1 MAVTDIQDLVEKTV
15 RKVVR
20 LGASHCDVVAVD
32 SRYVVAE
39 IEKSSMK
46 QASVV
51 TDSGI
56 GIRAFRN
63 GASGFAY
70 TTGYDRR
77 SIDAVARLAVSQAGA
92 GTPDLDFKGLPG
104 VERPA
109 KLKGLHDASIARMQ
123 PDAVAD
129 MAIGLSNAASTD
141 KRIVAVNAGVSAG
154 SCSVAL
160 SNSRGFSRTQK
171 LTSVEMS
178 VESVA
183 KSGSRMF
190 SGVDGDWSR
199 RLEKGSVGRS
209 GRSAMEHAIKG
220 LKSKRLPTGDYKVVL
235 DPLAGG
241 FILLSAVGGG
251 VNAESVQRKR
261 SYLAGQLGRT
271 IATEQLTVHDDPTL
285 PWASGTCAF
294 DGEGI
299 PARRR
304 PLIQKG
310 VLKSYLHDSYTAG
323 KDGIEST
330 GNSSRGGAI
339 WTYRQP
345 PSIASSNLIVSK
357 GDASLDEMV
366 EETRRGVYLRLT
378 YDYPNLATG
387 EFSGLMMESY
397 LIEKGEIGMSI
408 QQSTI
413 GIGCIELLSRID
425 MIGKRRRDAFGVRV
439 PALRI
444 ASARIGGSG
453 QA

>member
-1 MAVTDIQDLVEKTV
+1 MSVTDVQDLAEKTV
-15 RKVVR
+15 RRVVR

-70 TTGYDRR
+70 TTGYDRK

-92 GTPDLDFKGLPG
+92 GTPDPDFKDLPG

-109 KLKGLHDASIARMQ
+109 KLEGLYDARIGRMQ

-129 MAIGLSNAASTD
+129 MAIGLSNTASAD
-141 KRIVAVNAGVSAG
+141 KRIAAVNAGVSAG
-154 SCSVAL
+154 SCSLAL
-160 SNSRGFSRTQK
+160 ANSRGFSRTQK

-199 RLEKGSVGRS
+199 RLEKGAVGRA
-209 GRSAMEHAIKG
+209 GRSAMEHAIRG
-220 LKSKRLPTGDYKVVL
+220 LRSKRLPTGDYEVVL

-241 FILLSAVGGG
+241 FILLSSVGGG

-261 SYLAGQLGRT
+261 SYLAGQLGKS
-271 IATEQLTVHDDPTL
+271 IATERLTVYDDPTL
-285 PWASGTCAF
+285 PWASGSYAF
-294 DGEGI
+294 DGEGT
-299 PARRR
+299 PARRK
-304 PLIQKG
+304 PIIYKG

-323 KDGIEST
+323 KEDVEST
-330 GNSSRGGAI
+330 GNSSRGGSI
-339 WTYRQP
+339 WTYRHP
-345 PSIASSNLIVSK
+345 PSIASSNITVSR
-357 GDASLDEMV
+357 GDASLDEML

-397 LIEKGEIGMSI
+397 VIEKGEIGMSI

-413 GIGCIELLSRID
+413 GIGCVELLSRID
-425 MIGKRRRDAFGVRV
+425 MIGKKQRDAFGVRV

-444 ASARIGGSG
+444 ARARIGGSG
-453 QA
+453 